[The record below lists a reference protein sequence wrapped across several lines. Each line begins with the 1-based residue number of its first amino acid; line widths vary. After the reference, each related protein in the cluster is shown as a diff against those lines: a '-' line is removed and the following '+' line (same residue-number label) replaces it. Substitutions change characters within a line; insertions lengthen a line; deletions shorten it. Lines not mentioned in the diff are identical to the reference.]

1 MPACNTLQLIGL
13 ASKKE
18 KRITISI
25 QSAGAA
31 IPPPASSL
39 LLCKGIHKAYFYLK
53 SGKFSGI
60 YPDRYD
66 QICNFVIKKR
76 TQVLQASG
84 KREMIMAKDPN
95 RPSLA
100 EKFSRSLAGDI
111 FTRYFKNDVG
121 TRAAA
126 LTYYLIFSIFPILI
140 LISTLVG
147 SFHINIDSMFYYL
160 KNILPESILNLIQSY
175 LTYLQSA
182 PTKTLFSFAIF
193 FSIYFPW
200 RVVHGLMRTVRI
212 AYGLPPARNQIR
224 FMLKELLGA
233 LIIPFTL
240 VVTLLMFV
248 FGPALIR
255 LLLDLVPK
263 RFIDISEVTLSLWN
277 ILRFPLAAA
286 IMSAALGI
294 VYELSMDTHQPVKE
308 ILPGI
313 LFAILVWIA
322 SSMIFSSYVEN
333 FARYSVIYGTLGAFI
348 VLLLWLYL
356 TSLIFILG
364 GELNAALAA
373 RRRKK
378 ALYPEM
384 D

>member
-1 MPACNTLQLIGL
+1 
-13 ASKKE
+13 
-18 KRITISI
+18 
-25 QSAGAA
+25 
-31 IPPPASSL
+31 
-39 LLCKGIHKAYFYLK
+39 
-53 SGKFSGI
+53 
-60 YPDRYD
+60 
-66 QICNFVIKKR
+66 
-76 TQVLQASG
+76 
-84 KREMIMAKDPN
+84 MIMAKDPN

-100 EKFSRSLAGDI
+100 EKFSRSLAGDM